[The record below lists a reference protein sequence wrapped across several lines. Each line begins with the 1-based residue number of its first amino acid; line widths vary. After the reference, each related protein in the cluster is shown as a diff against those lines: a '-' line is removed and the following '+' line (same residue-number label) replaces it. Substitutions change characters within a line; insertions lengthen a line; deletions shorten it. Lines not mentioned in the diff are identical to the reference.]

1 MRLRFFF
8 AIFVAMIKNTIL
20 LTVLLFFSFGNSY
33 SVLAGGRYNYPISS
47 VNVNDINQL
56 IVNYKDSV
64 RIAQHQGNREAQT
77 FYNYAV
83 ARLYYFL
90 ESYNNTI
97 EYSKSALETVD
108 AQTDYD
114 LHIKILNT
122 IGSVYAQMAENE
134 IAEEYFIK
142 IDSIA
147 KIQNDSSALAHNYI
161 NFGSMVMEK
170 APMKTLNFF
179 NQAEEYISKNEKN
192 SISLVG
198 IANNKGV
205 LFKRMEK
212 YKKAIDLFK
221 TTLAKVDHNHAY
233 YTVLNSNLASSY
245 LFTEQ
250 YDSAI
255 HYVNKALKHPSKS
268 NYLNNYVNSYRI
280 LSESYINKENKDSAS
295 KYFSLYQK
303 YNDSLVLNKEIE
315 FVSKLRV
322 IYETDKYQENVKD
335 QERKIQEYKRRTI
348 WLGIVMTLGVI
359 IFLIIVQAYRK
370 LQLSYK
376 NIVKESV
383 KSIKI
388 EQKNQALIGEL
399 SELKNKQ
406 EKVPTSS
413 SIENS
418 EEIFEQILE
427 LLEKKKLFTDEDFSL
442 NKLAKEL
449 NTNRTYISNII
460 NSQTGGTFIQLVNK
474 FRIKH
479 AKEALI
485 DENNKNLTIETIG
498 KETGFK
504 STSTF
509 NRVFKA
515 ETGVTPSFYVKN
527 MNV

>member
-1 MRLRFFF
+1 
-8 AIFVAMIKNTIL
+8 
-20 LTVLLFFSFGNSY
+20 
-33 SVLAGGRYNYPISS
+33 
-47 VNVNDINQL
+47 
-56 IVNYKDSV
+56 
-64 RIAQHQGNREAQT
+64 
-77 FYNYAV
+77 
-83 ARLYYFL
+83 
-90 ESYNNTI
+90 
-97 EYSKSALETVD
+97 
-108 AQTDYD
+108 
-114 LHIKILNT
+114 
-122 IGSVYAQMAENE
+122 
-134 IAEEYFIK
+134 
-142 IDSIA
+142 
-147 KIQNDSSALAHNYI
+147 
-161 NFGSMVMEK
+161 MVMDK
-170 APMKTLNFF
+170 SPMKTLNFF
-179 NQAEEYISKNEKN
+179 NQAEEYISRNEKN
-192 SISLVG
+192 SISLIG

-205 LFKRMEK
+205 LFKRMKK
-212 YKKAIDLFK
+212 YDKAIELLK
-221 TTLAKVDHNHAY
+221 TTLSKVDSSHAY

-245 LFTEQ
+245 LFIEQ
-250 YDSAI
+250 NDSAI
-255 HYVNKALKHPSKS
+255 YYVNQALKNPSKS

-280 LSESYINKENKDSAS
+280 LSESYINKEMKDSAS

-315 FVSKLRV
+315 YVSKLKV
-322 IYETDKYQENVKD
+322 IYETEKYQENVKEK
-335 QERKIQEYKRRTI
+335 ERKIQEYRIRTI
-348 WLGIVMTLGVI
+348 WLGIVMSLGVI
-359 IFLIIVQAYRK
+359 ILIILVLAYRK
-370 LQLSYK
+370 LQLSYI

-406 EKVPTSS
+406 EKTPTPS

-427 LLEKKKLFTDEDFSL
+427 LMEKEKLFIDEDFSL

-460 NSQTGGTFIQLVNK
+460 NSQMGGTFIQLVNK

-498 KETGFK
+498 KETGFN

-527 MNV
+527 KNV